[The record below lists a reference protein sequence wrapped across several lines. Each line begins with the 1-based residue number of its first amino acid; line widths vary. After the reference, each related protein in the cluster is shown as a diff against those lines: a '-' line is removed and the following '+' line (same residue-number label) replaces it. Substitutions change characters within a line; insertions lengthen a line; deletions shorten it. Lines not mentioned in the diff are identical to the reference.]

1 MSTINDYDLRKNKY
15 DIETLIRNIN
25 HLYIKTIVNTQIL
38 TAEFCVK
45 YILDEKYM
53 TCIED
58 TYLID
63 FNYVLQKQPHIT
75 EEELRREYD
84 DYYYYE

>member
-1 MSTINDYDLRKNKY
+1 
-15 DIETLIRNIN
+15 
-25 HLYIKTIVNTQIL
+25 
-38 TAEFCVK
+38 
-45 YILDEKYM
+45 M

-75 EEELRREYD
+75 EAELREEYD
-84 DYYYYE
+84 NYYE

>member
-1 MSTINDYDLRKNKY
+1 MAKINDYDLLPNKY
-15 DIETLIRNIN
+15 DIETLTRNIN

-75 EEELRREYD
+75 EAELREEYD
-84 DYYYYE
+84 NYYE

>member
-1 MSTINDYDLRKNKY
+1 MFRINDQDLRKNKY
-15 DIETLIRNIN
+15 DIDTLIHNIN

-53 TCIED
+53 TCLED

-75 EEELRREYD
+75 KEELRKEYD
-84 DYYYYE
+84 DYYE

>member
-1 MSTINDYDLRKNKY
+1 M
-15 DIETLIRNIN
+15 
-25 HLYIKTIVNTQIL
+25 

-53 TCIED
+53 TCLED

-75 EEELRREYD
+75 KEELRKEYD
-84 DYYYYE
+84 DYYE

>member
-1 MSTINDYDLRKNKY
+1 MSIINDYDLCKNKY
-15 DIETLIRNIN
+15 DIDTLIRNIN

-75 EEELRREYD
+75 EEELRKEYD
-84 DYYYYE
+84 DYYE

>member
-75 EEELRREYD
+75 EEELRSEYD
-84 DYYYYE
+84 DYYE

>member
-1 MSTINDYDLRKNKY
+1 MSIINDYDLRKNKY

-75 EEELRREYD
+75 EEELRSEYD
-84 DYYYYE
+84 DYYE

>member
-1 MSTINDYDLRKNKY
+1 MLRIDDQDLRKNKY
-15 DIETLIRNIN
+15 DIDTLIHNIN

-53 TCIED
+53 TYI
-58 TYLID
+58 I
-63 FNYVLQKQPHIT
+63 
-75 EEELRREYD
+75 
-84 DYYYYE
+84 

>member
-1 MSTINDYDLRKNKY
+1 MFRINDQDLRKNKY
-15 DIETLIRNIN
+15 DIDTLIHNIN

-53 TCIED
+53 TCLED

-75 EEELRREYD
+75 KEELRKEYD
-84 DYYYYE
+84 D

>member
-1 MSTINDYDLRKNKY
+1 MTKINDLDLYKNKY
-15 DIETLIRNIN
+15 DIETLTENIN
-25 HLYIKTIVNTQIL
+25 HLYIKSIVNTQIL
-38 TAEFCVK
+38 TAKFCVK
-45 YILDEKYM
+45 YILDECYM

-75 EEELRREYD
+75 EAELREEYD
-84 DYYYYE
+84 NYYE

>member
-58 TYLID
+58 TYMID
-63 FNYVLQKQPHIT
+63 FNYVLRKQPHIT
-75 EEELRREYD
+75 EEELRKEYD
-84 DYYYYE
+84 DYYE

>member
-1 MSTINDYDLRKNKY
+1 MSIISDYDLRKNKY
-15 DIETLIRNIN
+15 DIETLILNIN

-58 TYLID
+58 TYMID
-63 FNYVLQKQPHIT
+63 FNYVLRKQPHIT
-75 EEELRREYD
+75 EEELRKEYD
-84 DYYYYE
+84 DYYE

>member
-1 MSTINDYDLRKNKY
+1 MSIINDYDLCKNKY
-15 DIETLIRNIN
+15 DIDTLIRNIN

-75 EEELRREYD
+75 EEELRSEYD
-84 DYYYYE
+84 DYYE

>member
-1 MSTINDYDLRKNKY
+1 MSRINDQDLRKNKY
-15 DIETLIRNIN
+15 DIDTLVCNIN

-38 TAEFCVK
+38 TAKFCVK

-75 EEELRREYD
+75 KEELRKEYD
-84 DYYYYE
+84 DYYE

>member
-1 MSTINDYDLRKNKY
+1 MLKINDQDLRKNKY
-15 DIETLIRNIN
+15 DIDTLIHNIN

-63 FNYVLQKQPHIT
+63 FNYVLHKQPHIT
-75 EEELRREYD
+75 EEELRKEYD
-84 DYYYYE
+84 DYYE

>member
-1 MSTINDYDLRKNKY
+1 MLRINDQDLRKNKY
-15 DIETLIRNIN
+15 DIDTLIHNIN

-53 TCIED
+53 TCLED

-75 EEELRREYD
+75 KEELRKEYD
-84 DYYYYE
+84 DYYE

>member
-1 MSTINDYDLRKNKY
+1 MAKINDYDLRKNKY
-15 DIETLIRNIN
+15 DIETLTRNIN

-75 EEELRREYD
+75 EAELREEYD
-84 DYYYYE
+84 NYYE

>member
-1 MSTINDYDLRKNKY
+1 MLRINDQDLCKNKY
-15 DIETLIRNIN
+15 DIDTLIHNIN

-53 TCIED
+53 TCLED

-75 EEELRREYD
+75 KEELRKEYD
-84 DYYYYE
+84 DYYE

>member
-1 MSTINDYDLRKNKY
+1 MAKINDYDLRKNKY
-15 DIETLIRNIN
+15 DIETLTRNIN

-63 FNYVLQKQPHIT
+63 FNYVLQKQLHIT
-75 EEELRREYD
+75 EAELREEYD
-84 DYYYYE
+84 NYYE

>member
-1 MSTINDYDLRKNKY
+1 MLRINDQDLCKNKY
-15 DIETLIRNIN
+15 DIYTLIHNIN

-53 TCIED
+53 TCLED

-75 EEELRREYD
+75 KEELRKEYD
-84 DYYYYE
+84 DYYE

>member
-1 MSTINDYDLRKNKY
+1 MLKINDYDLCKNKY
-15 DIETLIRNIN
+15 DIDILIHNIN

-75 EEELRREYD
+75 EEELRKEYD
-84 DYYYYE
+84 DYYD

>member
-1 MSTINDYDLRKNKY
+1 MSRINDQDLRKNKY
-15 DIETLIRNIN
+15 AIDTLVCNIN

-38 TAEFCVK
+38 TAKFCVK

-75 EEELRREYD
+75 KEELRKEYD
-84 DYYYYE
+84 DYYE

>member
-1 MSTINDYDLRKNKY
+1 MLRINDQDLRKNKY
-15 DIETLIRNIN
+15 DIDTLIHNIN
-25 HLYIKTIVNTQIL
+25 HLYIKTIVYTQIL

-53 TCIED
+53 TCLED

-75 EEELRREYD
+75 KEELRKEYD
-84 DYYYYE
+84 DYYE